1 MHLPIILAGP
11 ILRRSEPGEVCVWI
25 ATSERADVTVVV
37 GAADDSASEPLAAAR
52 ARSVTLGPRLHVHLA
67 RVKPEGG
74 RFPTDRLLDYDVGV
88 TTDGDERRLGD
99 LGLLD
104 GPNAIVYPGF
114 NRPTFF
120 LPNDDNDLTVIHGS
134 CRLLHGKGEDALAGA
149 DAEIEAS
156 ARDLKKRPQ
165 ALFLTGDQIYAD
177 DVASPMLMHVRSL
190 AAELLGADD
199 DSSVPG
205 VASLAE
211 LGLDGRAE
219 VVESAGFTSTHPDNH
234 LMSFGEFA
242 AMYVCAWNV
251 ENWPPAFEPP
261 RTASTDDSG
270 STGLKGRTKFARQVD
285 NLERARVALPSV
297 RRGLANIPTYMIF
310 DDHDVTDDWNINR
323 KWRATVSSS
332 PTGRRIVANALA
344 TFWAFQGWG
353 NDPSNFDA
361 RFIDTVAENFTDPRP
376 RTEFEK
382 TLWNFDAWSFHAPT
396 HPPTIVMDT
405 RTQRSFDSDE
415 GAARL
420 ISRDALKRVVSLA
433 SDAGHEPGEPLVLV
447 SPVPIFGFEMQE
459 RRQKFLVG
467 KVGPYEIDFEA
478 WHSNLSGLVDL
489 MKTIVED
496 LSPSCCILLSGDV
509 HYGVSAE
516 AAFKVGD
523 KKVPMLQL
531 VSSGQKHAGVVAKL
545 GLKALG
551 EVLLRRHTRLGWKE
565 PPNCT
570 RFDAWSDRLLHRAV
584 NTDEWSKGKPVFLAP
599 RAVKFLGIDDAPDY
613 WECRVY
619 VRPEETLSSI
629 LAGENN
635 VGVVTLSDGRVRHRV
650 VARNRRRT
658 TASTAVLE
666 PGRI

>member
-1 MHLPIILAGP
+1 MHLPIVLAGP
-11 ILRRSEPGEVCVWI
+11 ILRRTEPGRVCVWV
-25 ATSERADVTVVV
+25 ATSERADVDLEI
-37 GAADDSASEPLAAAR
+37 GIADAKDAGPLGSAR
-52 ARSVTLGPRLHVHLA
+52 AHSIKLGPRLYIHLA
-67 RVKPEGG
+67 SAKPGDGG
-74 RFPTDRLLDYDVGV
+74 FPTGRLLDYDVTV
-88 TTDGDERRLGD
+88 TTDQGRKRLRD
-99 LGLLD
+99 LGLID
-104 GPNAIVYPGF
+104 PPNAIVYPGF
-114 NRPTFF
+114 ARPTFF
-120 LPNDDNDLTVIHGS
+120 IPSEDDDLKVIHGS
-134 CRLLHGKGEDALAGA
+134 CRLLHGKGEDALAGV
-149 DAEIEAS
+149 DAEIERTV
-156 ARDLKKRPQ
+156 RDPEKRPQ

-177 DVASPMLMHVRSL
+177 DVASPMLVHVRPL
-190 AAELLGADD
+190 ADELLGEAD

-205 VASLAE
+205 VASLSA
-211 LGLDGRAE
+211 LGVDGRAD

-251 ENWPPAFEPP
+251 ENWPPIFDQPE
-261 RTASTDDSG
+261 DDSSRSFG
-270 STGLKGRTKFARQVD
+270 SSGMKGLSKFARQVD
-285 NLERARVALPSV
+285 NLERARAALPAV
-297 RRGLANIPTYMIF
+297 RRALANIPTYMIF

-323 KWRATVSSS
+323 KWHETVSTS

-353 NDPSNFDA
+353 NDPSNFDSA
-361 RFIDTVAENFTDPRP
+361 FIETVTGGLDDAGP

-382 TLWNFDAWSFHAPT
+382 ALWDFDAWSYHAPT

-420 ISRDALKRVVSLA
+420 VSRDALKRVVALA
-433 SDAGHEPGEPLVLV
+433 SGAGHEPGQPLVLV
-447 SPVPIFGFEMQE
+447 SAVPIFGFEMQE

-489 MKTIVED
+489 MKTVVDD
-496 LSPSCCILLSGDV
+496 LAPSCCIVLSGDV

-523 KKVPMLQL
+523 AKVPMLQL
-531 VSSGQKHAGVVAKL
+531 VSSGQKHAGVLAKW

-551 EVLLRRHTRLGWKE
+551 EVLLRRHTRLGWE
-565 PPNCT
+565 ESPNCT
-570 RFDAWSDRLLHRAV
+570 RFDAWSDRFLLRAV
-584 NTDEWSKGKPVFLAP
+584 NTDEWSPGTPVFLAP
-599 RAVKFLGIDDAPDY
+599 RDAKLLGIDDAPDF

-619 VRPEETLSSI
+619 VRPQERMSSI

-635 VGVVTLSDGRVRHRV
+635 VGVVTFSDGKVGHCV
-650 VARNRRRT
+650 VSRNERRSKP
-658 TASTAVLE
+658 ATAVLE